1 MIDPYYLREMR
12 YLREGG
18 KAFAEAHPEEARY
31 LNIDAVEDRDPY
43 VERLFEGFALL
54 SGRVHARLDDD
65 LPEVAQRLVER
76 LYPHFLKPF
85 PSCCTVEMKP
95 RTGLPAAALL
105 PRGTEVRSAPV
116 GPERTV
122 CRFQT
127 AEDVWVNPIELT
139 DARVE
144 YEAGPSTGEG
154 TSRLRLSLQIRR
166 GADSAGL
173 RLEHFRL
180 HLHADGAV
188 QQAAHLHLTRHLHRI
203 EVRLDGA
210 SDLALVLPADALRP
224 AGLRRDAALLPPE
237 PAAFSGVRLL
247 QEYLLYRRRFWAV
260 EIDGLEALQNGRA
273 FEKLELDFVFD
284 RAYPEAQRPRAEHL
298 RLHTTPAVNLF
309 DHDAEPVQTAH
320 EREEVVVRPS
330 LQHAGSIFA
339 YDIQDV
345 VGIDTQTGARR
356 RYAPLFGAGP
366 PPFRLDRERAEGPQ
380 PAAAGTYAVLRRPGL
395 SGQPE
400 LHLALDNAD
409 LRTGTP
415 RLETISIGLRCHN
428 GSVPHEKLRE
438 GGLCELGPAAPPV
451 AEASN
456 LDVPSLVRTPP
467 LGEALWALL
476 AHWSFAH
483 GSIATPEALK
493 GLLDLYDWAGTDA
506 DRRRRAGIRA
516 VNWKPKDVLHR
527 GAVRR
532 GTEVLLDV
540 DDGHFA
546 SDGDLALFGLALG
559 QFLAAYATI
568 NAFVH
573 LQITARPS
581 GRQMTWTP
589 ERGSRPPL

>member
-1 MIDPYYLREMR
+1 MIDPYYQREMR

-31 LNIDAVEDRDPY
+31 LNVDAVDDRDPY

-65 LPEVAQRLVER
+65 LPEVAQRMVGL

-95 RTGLPAAALL
+95 RAGLPAATLL

-127 AEDVWVNPIELT
+127 AEDVWVNPIEL
-139 DARVE
+139 ASVAVE
-144 YEAGPSTGEG
+144 YGPGTGDG
-154 TSRLRLSLQIRR
+154 ASRLRLALQVRR
-166 GADSAGL
+166 GADFTGL
-173 RLEHFRL
+173 RLDRFRL
-180 HLHADGAV
+180 HLHADAAV
-188 QQAAHLHLTRHLHRI
+188 QQALHLHLTRHLCRI
-203 EVRLDGA
+203 EARLDGRA
-210 SDLALVLPADALRP
+210 DLALVLQADALRP
-224 AGLRRDAALLPPE
+224 AGLRREAALLPPE
-237 PAAFSGVRLL
+237 PAAFSGIRLL

-260 EIDGLEALQNGRA
+260 ELGGLEALRHGAA
-273 FEKLELDFVFD
+273 FETLHLDFVFD
-284 RAYPEAQRPRAEHL
+284 CAYPEAQRPRTEHL

-330 LQHAGSIFA
+330 LQRAGSVFA
-339 YDIQDV
+339 YDVREV
-345 VGIDTQTGARR
+345 VGIDAQTGARR
-356 RYAPLFGAGP
+356 HYTPLFGAAAP
-366 PPFRLDRERAEGPQ
+366 PYRTGLEADEHPGAS
-380 PAAAGTYAVLRRPGL
+380 AAGTYSLVRRTGL
-395 SGQPE
+395 SGQPVI
-400 LHLALDNAD
+400 HLALDNTD

-415 RLETISIGLRCHN
+415 REETISVGLRCHN
-428 GSVPHEKLRE
+428 GSLPHEKLRE
-438 GGLCELGPAAPPV
+438 GGLRELGPDAPPV
-451 AEASN
+451 AEPSN

-467 LGEALWALL
+467 LGETLWALL

-483 GSIATPEALK
+483 GSVATPEALK
-493 GLLDLYDWAGTDA
+493 GLLELYDWAGTEA

-516 VNWKPKDVLHR
+516 VRWAPKEVLSG

-532 GTEVLLDV
+532 GTEVTLDV

-573 LQITARPS
+573 LQIVSRPS
-581 GRQMTWTP
+581 GRQMAWTP
-589 ERGSRPPL
+589 KRGSRPPL

>member
-1 MIDPYYLREMR
+1 MIDPYFQREMR

-18 KAFAEAHPEEARY
+18 KAFAQAHPDEARY
-31 LNIDAVEDRDPY
+31 LNVDAVEDRDPY

-65 LPEVAQRLVER
+65 LPEVAQRLVGL

-95 RTGLPAAALL
+95 RAGLPAAALL

-127 AEDVWVNPIELT
+127 AEDVWVNPLELA

-144 YEAGPSTGEG
+144 YEAGDA
-154 TSRLRLSLQIRR
+154 SRLRLGVQVRR
-166 GADSAGL
+166 GADWTGL
-173 RLEHFRL
+173 RLERFRL
-180 HLHADGAV
+180 HLHADAAV
-188 QQAAHLHLTRHLHRI
+188 QQAAHLHLTRHLRRI
-203 EVRLDGA
+203 EVRIDDRD
-210 SDLALVLPADALRP
+210 DLALVLPADALRP
-224 AGLRRDAALLPPE
+224 AGLRREAALLPPE

-260 EIDGLEALQNGRA
+260 EVEGLEALRQGSP
-273 FEKLELDFVFD
+273 FERFTLDFVFD
-284 RAYPEAQRPRAEHL
+284 RAYPEAQRPRAEHV
-298 RLHTTPAVNLF
+298 RLHTTAAVNLF
-309 DHDAEPVQTAH
+309 AHDAEPIQTAH

-330 LQHAGSIFA
+330 LQRPGSVFA
-339 YDIQDV
+339 YDVQEV
-345 VGIDTQTGARR
+345 VGVDAQTGARR
-356 RYAPLFGAGP
+356 RYTPLFGTTAP
-366 PPFRLDRERAEGPQ
+366 PYTEGKGDDEA
-380 PAAAGTYAVLRRPGL
+380 PAASAAGTYSVLRRPGL
-395 SGQPE
+395 GGQPE
-400 LHLALDNAD
+400 LHLALDNGD
-409 LRTGTP
+409 LRAGMP
-415 RLETISIGLRCHN
+415 REETISVGLRCHN
-428 GSVPHEKLRE
+428 GALPHEKLRE
-438 GGLCELGPAAPPV
+438 GGLRELSPDAPPV
-451 AEASN
+451 AEPSN

-467 LGEALWALL
+467 LGETLWALL

-483 GSIATPEALK
+483 GSVATPEALK
-493 GLLDLYDWAGTDA
+493 GLLALYDWAGTEA

-516 VNWKPKDVLHR
+516 VGWRPKEVLHR

-532 GTEVLLDV
+532 GTEVQVDV

-546 SDGDLALFGLALG
+546 SDGDLALFGLALSR
-559 QFLAAYATI
+559 FLAAYATI

-573 LQITARPS
+573 LQITSRPS
-581 GRQMTWTP
+581 GRQLAWAP